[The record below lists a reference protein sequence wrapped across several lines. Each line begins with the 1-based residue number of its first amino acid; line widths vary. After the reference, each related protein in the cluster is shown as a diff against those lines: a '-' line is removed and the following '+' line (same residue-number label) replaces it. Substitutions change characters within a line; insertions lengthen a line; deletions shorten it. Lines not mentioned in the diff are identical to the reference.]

1 MKIKYF
7 LPNNT
12 IDKGKNKFLVFLKN
26 FFNYLIKLPLRW
38 ISRNINYE
46 NTNKITSYSL
56 NNKYFKNVK
65 NTKFF
70 KKRDQLWIDAF
81 DNYINKNDK
90 IVFIEFGVYEG
101 KSIKVFSDLIKN
113 PKSKI
118 FGFDTF
124 SGMPE
129 KWNQVHVGAWS
140 TSGKFPNIQDNR
152 IEFVKGLFQDTL
164 NDYLEK
170 FQDLKKQNYTF
181 VIHLDADLYSS
192 TLFVLSKLSFLDEFF
207 VFFDE
212 FSGDENRALK
222 SFLEAYYFYNVKFYS
237 HTKGFANEPHKVFT
251 RIFKRKN

>member
-1 MKIKYF
+1 MKLKYL

-12 IDKGKNKFLVFLKN
+12 IDKNKNKLLVVLKN
-26 FFNYLIKLPLRW
+26 FFNYLIKSPLRL
-38 ISRNINYE
+38 ISKKINYE

-56 NNKYFKNVK
+56 NSKYFKNVK

-70 KKRDQLWIDAF
+70 NKRDQLWIDAF
-81 DNYINKNDK
+81 DNHIKKNDK

-101 KSIKVFSDLIKN
+101 KSIKAFSELIKN
-113 PKSKI
+113 SESKI

-129 KWNQVHVGAWS
+129 KWNQVKVGAWS
-140 TSGKFPNIQDNR
+140 SYGKFPNIQDNR

-164 NDYLEK
+164 DDYLDK
-170 FQDLKKQNYTF
+170 FQELKKQNYTF

-192 TLFVLSKLSFLDEFF
+192 TLYVLSKLSFLDEFF

-222 SFLEAYYFYNVKFYS
+222 SFLEAYYFYDVQFYS
-237 HTKGFANEPHKVFT
+237 HTLGFANEPHKVFSK
-251 RIFKRKN
+251 ILKRKN